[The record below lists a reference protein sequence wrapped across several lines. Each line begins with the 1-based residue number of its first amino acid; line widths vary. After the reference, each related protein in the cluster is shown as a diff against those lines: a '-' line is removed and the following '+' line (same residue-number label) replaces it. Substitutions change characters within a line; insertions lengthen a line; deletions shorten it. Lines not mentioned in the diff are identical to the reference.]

1 VSSPSVSALGRP
13 GFVASSADLSAPL
26 WMERLAESLHTEL
39 IYQRDAD
46 RTAISEDLLAVCSD
60 GHLHLEGNI
69 ANVRPDRRKSS
80 LLLTVA
86 AV

>member
-1 VSSPSVSALGRP
+1 
-13 GFVASSADLSAPL
+13 VASSADLSAPL

-46 RTAISEDLLAVCSD
+46 RTAICEDLLAVCSD